1 MNTPILIKKQTN
13 IVQFIEFW
21 SVFYLYNEDKESVYI
36 DNINKR
42 IFNGEILLSLYEWK
56 NGSMLSQKKRKSFEK
71 KLLAKIEIINALKGK
86 FNLDKFKKEF
96 NNVSLIWKIFLLHII
111 NPVVYP
117 IFDQHVFRAMKYIK
131 FSKIEEI
138 PFDEKEK
145 EKFYFNEYINFFD
158 KIKLGLP
165 QDFNNKK
172 IDEALWSFG
181 KFLKSSY
188 KKITI

>member
-172 IDEALWSFG
+172 IDEALW
-181 KFLKSSY
+181 
-188 KKITI
+188 